1 MVEVISS
8 VTLCPWPSWASAHPS
23 RARVPVTLK
32 RTPPGSHQSYCPRTE
47 AGGPF
52 IFLLRPHRHVL
63 TLPGEVGTMPTR

>member
-32 RTPPGSHQSYCPRTE
+32 RTPLAHTKAIAPGQRP
-47 AGGPF
+47 AGLSFSCYG
-52 IFLLRPHRHVL
+52 L
-63 TLPGEVGTMPTR
+63 TAMS